1 MGRMNE
7 KVVHTERHWR
17 CRLDTAQDKS
27 AETAAAAATDT
38 SYSTHAGSPSFD
50 DNAAATAIAV
60 FLFRPLS
67 PVSVCLFLLLLRWE
81 WAATADRRRRSDDTI
96 ADRPAANRQLK
107 KKKKKTQLWQKQQSK
122 KGIERQQQQ
131 FRRAQLA
138 TTVC

>member
-1 MGRMNE
+1 MAERMGRMNE

-27 AETAAAAATDT
+27 AETAATDT

-67 PVSVCLFLLLLRWE
+67 PVSVCLWE
-81 WAATADRRRRSDDTI
+81 WAATADRRRRRRRNRSDDTI

-107 KKKKKTQLWQKQQSK
+107 KKKTQLWQKQQSK
-122 KGIERQQQQ
+122 KGIEQQL
-131 FRRAQLA
+131 RRAQLA